1 MEKIIEFINKHYYT
15 ILFTCAFFHII
26 GLALLIFLKIN
37 R

>member
-15 ILFTCAFFHII
+15 ILITCAIIHII
-26 GLALLIFLKIN
+26 GYAFLVYLKIN